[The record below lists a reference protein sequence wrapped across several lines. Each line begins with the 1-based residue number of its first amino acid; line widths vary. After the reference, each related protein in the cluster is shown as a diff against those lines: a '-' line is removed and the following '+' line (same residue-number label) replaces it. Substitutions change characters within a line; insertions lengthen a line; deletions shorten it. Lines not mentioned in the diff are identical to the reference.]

1 MDRELVRTT
10 MNRKLGRFLYSARTQ
25 TRESAGQ
32 VAASLGISESRLLDM
47 EKRPSEIP
55 CRELYRLF
63 QHYGPEKMHQ
73 AQLVLIDAQAAVF
86 SRKRRSGFGFNSWN
100 LEMPAFRFPRWAE
113 IFLAVIGGRVCADLL
128 KLLASFA
135 IFR

>member
-1 MDRELVRTT
+1 MDRELVRAT

-25 TRESAGQ
+25 RRESAGQ
-32 VAASLGISESRLLDM
+32 VAASLGISEARLLDI
-47 EKRPSEIP
+47 EKKPSEIP

-73 AQLVLIDAQAAVF
+73 AQLVMIDAQAVIA
-86 SRKRRSGFGFNSWN
+86 SGHRRSGYGFNSWK
-100 LEMPAFRFPRWAE
+100 LEFPVFRFPRWAE
-113 IFLAVIGGRVCADLL
+113 IFLAVIGGRACADLL
-128 KLLASFA
+128 KLIASFA